1 MRSSILSIKSMS
13 TSATHTNVLFAHAA
27 SLCKEVRI
35 EVSSQQKMLLT
46 LECYAVCTLLFFF
59 LVDDCS

>member
-1 MRSSILSIKSMS
+1 MS